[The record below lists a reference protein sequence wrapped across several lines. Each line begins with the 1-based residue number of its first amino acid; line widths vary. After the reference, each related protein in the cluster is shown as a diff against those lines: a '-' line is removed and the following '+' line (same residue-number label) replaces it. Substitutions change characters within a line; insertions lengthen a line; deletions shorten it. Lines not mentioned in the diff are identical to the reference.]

1 MSSYQMMELFSMEM
15 LPSTLAIAG
24 LICIGLGVY
33 KSSVCGS
40 NSTCDNALTYSKE
53 IGIASSVCAGLLG
66 VLALIGVIS
75 MPSYSMGGG
84 GYGGYGG
91 YGGGGGWW

>member
-15 LPSTLAIAG
+15 LPSTLAVAG

-40 NSTCDNALTYSKE
+40 NSTCDDALRYSKE
-53 IGIASSVCAGLLG
+53 MGIASSVCAGLLG
-66 VLALIGVIS
+66 VLALLGVIS
-75 MPSYSMGGG
+75 MPSYGMG

-91 YGGGGGWW
+91 YGGGGWW